1 MALRNKEPDGGFRAG
16 IVVGANQDL
25 EGSAATVVNSDNSKG
40 IRCKDRVWERR
51 EAPIVLVV
59 PPMQQVMCINAK
71 ISFCA

>member
-1 MALRNKEPDGGFRAG
+1 MEQAHMALRNKEPDG
-16 IVVGANQDL
+16 
-25 EGSAATVVNSDNSKG
+25 ATVVNSDNSKG